1 MDKIGLLINATKYA
15 AKIITKNK
23 ELIMIAG
30 SNPTKSDVTIE
41 TAYLILGPILGAF
54 TIKNLKDLK
63 LLSNSLGDDGYV
75 LMTLEKNLSFN
86 DELKNSAAAIKTK
99 VLNDNGIVKIIGTN
113 IISVVQT
120 VTAAKSR
127 V

>member
-1 MDKIGLLINATKYA
+1 
-15 AKIITKNK
+15 
-23 ELIMIAG
+23 MIAG